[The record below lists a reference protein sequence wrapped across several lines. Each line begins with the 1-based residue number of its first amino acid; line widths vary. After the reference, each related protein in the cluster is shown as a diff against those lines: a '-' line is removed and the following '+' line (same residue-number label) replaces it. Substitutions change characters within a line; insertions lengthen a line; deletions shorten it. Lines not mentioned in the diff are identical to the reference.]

1 MTRRKTIRKT
11 TRTTTCVTLSFSLFL
26 ACGSRPRQAVAPP
39 PPAPL
44 AAAATAQP
52 VIKRGRKPDPA
63 PSIADEGS
71 LVEEAPEANPRS
83 ETVTIKL
90 VAEASR
96 KARVFW
102 GRKDLG
108 FAPLELQRPRGS
120 GPLDLLVIAPG
131 ALPLHTRVFSDRDD
145 KLALRLVA
153 ESDAPSMLGYHAP
166 EEPSA
171 APKVVNPK
179 RAPSSAPPRA
189 PTPR

>member
-1 MTRRKTIRKT
+1 
-11 TRTTTCVTLSFSLFL
+11 V
-26 ACGSRPRQAVAPP
+26 QAP
-39 PPAPL
+39 PPAPV
-44 AAAATAQP
+44 AARAQP
-52 VIKRGRKPDPA
+52 
-63 PSIADEGS
+63 EEH

-108 FAPLELQRPRGS
+108 LAPLELQRPRGS

-131 ALPLHTRVFSDRDD
+131 ALPLHTRVFTDRDD

-153 ESDAPSMLGYHAP
+153 EADAPSMLGYREP
-166 EEPSA
+166 EPPDKAEQKDNA
-171 APKVVNPK
+171 RTVK
-179 RAPSSAPPRA
+179 RSPR
-189 PTPR
+189 